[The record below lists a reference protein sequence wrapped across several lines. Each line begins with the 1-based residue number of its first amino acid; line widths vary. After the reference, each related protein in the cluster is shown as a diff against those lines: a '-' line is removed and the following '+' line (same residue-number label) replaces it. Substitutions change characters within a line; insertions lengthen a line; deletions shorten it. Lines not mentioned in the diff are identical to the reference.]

1 MTASVEFDISTDEV
15 IMVRENV
22 LVSTDGDAL
31 GNGVETF
38 TEVVRYCVDDSTVK
52 SLEVTSKESVS
63 RDEKDWKRVELFCE
77 VVEEEGTNPVSNW
90 VVLIAVATAV

>member
-1 MTASVEFDISTDEV
+1 MTAPVEFGISTDEV
-15 IMVRENV
+15 IMERENV

-38 TEVVRYCVDDSTVK
+38 AVVVRYCVDDSTVK
-52 SLEVTSKESVS
+52 SLEVTSRESAS
-63 RDEKDWKRVELFCE
+63 RDEKDWKMVELFCE
-77 VVEEEGTNPVSNW
+77 VVEEGTNPVSNW

>member
-1 MTASVEFDISTDEV
+1 
-15 IMVRENV
+15 MVRENV

-31 GNGVETF
+31 GNG
-38 TEVVRYCVDDSTVK
+38 VVRYCVDDSTVK